1 MYSLKG
7 AGRFVKSV
15 RLLPVAVTRH
25 TSRLTGDPSCPVKAM
40 KLLPGDQYGRI
51 AVQFDVGE
59 TISLNCAPVALIV
72 AMPRV
77 EVANAILFPSGDQ

>member
-1 MYSLKG
+1 
-7 AGRFVKSV
+7 
-15 RLLPVAVTRH
+15 VTRH

-40 KLLPGDQYGRI
+40 KLLPVDQYGRI

-59 TISLNCAPVALIV
+59 TISLYCVPFDLIV

-77 EVANAILFPSGDQ
+77 AVANAILFPSGDQ